1 MSVSENKKAYMKK
14 YNNREYVKSKKA
26 EYMKKIRKN
35 SDDEA
40 AIRVVTLLKEY
51 GFEDWAFDIAQERAP
66 QMLVSS
72 KVRSR
77 KRKKS

>member
-1 MSVSENKKAYMKK
+1 MSVSKNKKKYMKK
-14 YNNREYVKSKKA
+14 KKNKNNKKQKKA
-26 EYMKKIRKN
+26 EYMRMNRKKSN
-35 SDDEA
+35 NEA
-40 AIRVVTLLKEY
+40 AIRVVNLLKEY

-77 KRKKS
+77 KRRRS